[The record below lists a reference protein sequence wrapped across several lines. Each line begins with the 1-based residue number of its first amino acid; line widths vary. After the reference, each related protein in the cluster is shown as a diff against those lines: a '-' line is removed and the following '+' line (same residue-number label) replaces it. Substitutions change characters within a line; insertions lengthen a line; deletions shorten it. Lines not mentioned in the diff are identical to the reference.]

1 MMLYIRPP
9 RRVKCPPAHC
19 VGKPREGSFLHKLLT
34 TETTVVYKPPPK
46 RPVYNQDDYLKLIE
60 KNYKDMGL
68 TFVNPDLPIYI
79 HPEPPGSKQEPVI
92 DVPDRVYMNLRIL
105 KSGIVRVKLSG
116 TIWDLHEK
124 YYKYAKKPPQKA
136 IIQAYKGHG
145 FSKEYM
151 EQIKVN
157 FEKQKQI
164 AKRVEKVFAKI
175 FEKEPVKKVKKKV
188 EKKEDEN
195 IIDEPEPEPEPE
207 EENEDEN
214 EDDGGMDV
222 EPDMEDEEVVE
233 DEEFLSDGE

>member
-1 MMLYIRPP
+1 MLYIRPS
-9 RRVKCPPAHC
+9 RRVKCPPAQC
-19 VGKPREGSFLHKLLT
+19 VGKPREGSFLHTLLT
-34 TETTVVYKPPPK
+34 TERVVGYIPPPK
-46 RPVYNQDDYLKLIE
+46 RPVYNQDAYLKLLE
-60 KNYKDMGL
+60 RNYKNAGVP
-68 TFVNPDLPIYI
+68 FIKPDLPIHI
-79 HPEPPGSKQEPVI
+79 HPEPPDSKQEPVI

-124 YYKYAKKPPQKA
+124 YYKYAKKPPPKA

-175 FEKEPVKKVKKKV
+175 FEKDPVKKVKKKV
-188 EKKEDEN
+188 EKKDDEI
-195 IIDEPEPEPEPE
+195 IIDEQEPEE